1 VLGLDPG
8 FRTGVK
14 VAVVSATGALVHTD
28 TLYLHQEDRFSGAI
42 RAIIQRFTPDL
53 IAIGNGTASRET
65 ENLVTKAALRE
76 IDGRARRWWW

>member
-1 VLGLDPG
+1 MIGLDPG

-28 TLYLHQEDRFSGAI
+28 TLYLHQEDRFAGAV
-42 RAIIQRFTPDL
+42 RAMVERFKPEL

-65 ENLVTKAALRE
+65 ETLTKPRCVNS
-76 IDGRARRWWW
+76 IHRVRRWWS